1 LIWEIE
7 NLRDEPWRNPRWHP
21 LKLEASSPFREGDNS
36 PSFSVNLDPSSD
48 KYGWWNDSGA
58 TDRRWRAGPPEK
70 LIAFLRDITEEEAR
84 ELIYG
89 TNDETTGDY
98 ITIRL
103 PTTSARKK
111 YKSLNISLLDSYKD
125 YENDYLLNRGISPEV
140 QALFQTGYDPVSR
153 AITLPWINGA
163 GQLMNVKY
171 RSTLDKR
178 FWYAKGGAPIR
189 DLIYG
194 IDIVYKRNIKRIAIV
209 EAEIDCLTLWSAG
222 MPAIATG
229 GAAFNDRK
237 RDLILRSPIEEII
250 IVRDNDKAGRSWRN
264 QVQDALRVRIDV
276 SLALV
281 PRDYKDVN
289 EARHQGLTKP
299 RRLQSLFPSLRE
311 KANYSS

>member
-1 LIWEIE
+1 MRVFELVESHS
-7 NLRDEPWRNPRWHP
+7 WRNPRWHP
-21 LKLEASSPFREGDNS
+21 LKLEASSPFRDGDDS
-36 PSFSVNLDPSSD
+36 PSFSVNLDPSSG

-70 LIAFLRDITEEEAR
+70 LIAFLRNITDEEAR

-89 TNDETTGDY
+89 TNDEGNGDY

-103 PTTSARKK
+103 PTPSARKITK
-111 YKSLNISLLDSYKD
+111 PLNISLLDSYK
-125 YENDYLLNRGISPEV
+125 EHESDYLLNRGISPEI

-153 AITLPWINGA
+153 AVTLPWINGA

-171 RSTLDKR
+171 RSTFDKR

-189 DLIYG
+189 ELIYG
-194 IDIVYKRNIKRIAIV
+194 IDIVYKRNIKRVTIV

-229 GAAFNDRK
+229 GAAFNDKK
-237 RDLILRSPIEEII
+237 RDVILRSPIEEVI
-250 IVRDNDKAGRSWRN
+250 IVRDNDKAGRSWRD
-264 QVQDALRVRIDV
+264 QVHASFRGKLDV

-289 EARHQGLTKP
+289 EARNQAIGKP
-299 RRLQSLFPSLRE
+299 RRLPALFPDF
-311 KANYSS
+311 A